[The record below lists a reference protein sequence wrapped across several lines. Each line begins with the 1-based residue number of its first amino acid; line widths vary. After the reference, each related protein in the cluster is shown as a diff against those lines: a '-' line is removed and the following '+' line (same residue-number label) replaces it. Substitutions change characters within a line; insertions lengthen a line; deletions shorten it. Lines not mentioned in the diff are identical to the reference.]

1 MQVRSGCLKFAS
13 LVALGLMAFA
23 KGGAA
28 ADFPSTFSGNLLGS
42 VVDPL
47 GTPQMGASVALYDHY
62 QRLVRKTLTSPDGRF
77 GFEGLPPEQYSV
89 RISIPSFIPATRD
102 KIAIR
107 AGLSSVLQIR
117 MATILSSVEV
127 RYSVPTAAMS
137 DDWKWVLR
145 ASSATR
151 AVTRFLPVKAQTG
164 SSSSDSPQRIFSDV
178 RGSVSLSAGDA
189 GSMISDAGSSGFGT
203 SFALATS
210 VYGRNRINISGAFG
224 QSIRTGMPT
233 MGVRATYARSSEDGQ
248 SDALPELTLMARQI
262 SFLGRS
268 PESDVAG
275 GTYALRSATLS
286 YYDSMDILDKV
297 RLEYGA
303 GSESVGYFDRVSHV
317 SPYAR
322 ATVSLGALGTVAA
335 TFSDGSAPND
345 LYIHQFGQESEL
357 AGAMSAVGDLP
368 QFSLR
373 DSHLQLQ
380 RTQNFEVGYVKTAGQ
395 RTFAVS
401 AFYEDVKDGRL
412 NVAGDLSAL
421 GSGNVLAD
429 VSTDIAIYN
438 IGRYS
443 RNGVVASLNQKL
455 NNELEVTLAGGAEGG
470 FTRVGNIGSEASP
483 FLEGQAHPI
492 ASVSVRSTL
501 PLLNTRFTGS
511 YEYVAG
517 DAIVPRHVFS
527 TQNLYG
533 EPGLNILVRQP
544 LPSWFGMGRLE
555 ISADLRNLLAQGYL
569 PLTGSDGRQT
579 LLVQAPR
586 AVRGGLNFIF

>member
-1 MQVRSGCLKFAS
+1 LQVRSGCLKFAS

-23 KGGAA
+23 RGGGA
-28 ADFPSTFSGNLLGS
+28 ADFPSTFSGNLLGY

-151 AVTRFLPVKAQTG
+151 AVTRFLPAKAQT
-164 SSSSDSPQRIFSDV
+164 SSSPQNPEKIFSDI

-189 GSMISDAGSSGFGT
+189 GSLISDAGSSGFGT

-210 VYGRNRINISGAFG
+210 VYGRNQINLSGAFG

-233 MGVRATYARSSEDGQ
+233 MGVRATYARTSEDSQ
-248 SDALPELTLMARQI
+248 TAALPELTLMARQV
-262 SFLGRS
+262 SLVGRS
-268 PESDVAG
+268 PESDVTG
-275 GTYALRSATLS
+275 GSYALRSTTLS

-303 GSESVGYFDRVSHV
+303 GSESVSYFDRVSHV

-322 ATVSLGALGTVAA
+322 ATVSLGGLGSVAA
-335 TFSDGSAPND
+335 TFSDGGAPND
-345 LYIHQFGQESEL
+345 LYMHQFGQESEL
-357 AGAMSAVGDLP
+357 AGTVSAVGDLP

-373 DSHLQLQ
+373 GSHLQLQ
-380 RTQNFEVGYVKTAGQ
+380 RTQNVEVGYVNTAGR
-395 RTFAVS
+395 RTYAVS
-401 AFYEDVKDGRL
+401 AFYENVKDGRL
-412 NVAGDLSAL
+412 NVAGDLSGL
-421 GSGNVLAD
+421 GAGNVLAD

-438 IGRYS
+438 IGQYN
-443 RNGVVASLNQKL
+443 RNGVIASVNQKL
-455 NNELEVTLAGGAEGG
+455 SNELDVTLAGGTEGG
-470 FTRVGNIGSEASP
+470 FTRIGDIGRDAST
-483 FLEGQAHPI
+483 FLQRDKHPV
-492 ASVSVRSTL
+492 ASLSIRSTL

-511 YEYVAG
+511 YEYVSG

-533 EPGLNILVRQP
+533 EPGLNILIRQP
-544 LPSWFGMGRLE
+544 LPSFFGMGRLE

-569 PLTGSDGRQT
+569 PITGSDGRQT